1 MTRKTAF
8 PKSLGRLS
16 SIARTRFFDGP
27 TPLEAM
33 PNLTRRCG
41 GPRLFVKR
49 DDFMGMAFGGNKV
62 RQLEFYLGEARERDA
77 DCILITGAVQS
88 NFARLAAAGA
98 RKLGMEC
105 HIQLEERVR
114 KSDAGYRNSGN
125 VLLER
130 MLGATLHSFPEGE
143 NEGGADRQLGEI
155 ADDLRRR
162 GRRPYIIPLA
172 PGHPPLG
179 ALGYVVAAHELLRQI
194 DESGQSVDEIV
205 VASGGGNTHAGL
217 LFGLRA
223 LGSDIVVRGICVR
236 RDAAAQTPRIR
247 ARCREI
253 AGLLGIDS
261 PVDDDDVVLDDAF
274 LATFATI
281 HPGIT
286 EREIHSRL
294 IFECLQRGAG
304 WAHGILNSNTNP
316 IKYGGEGDT
325 VFQSGNVVHTDYVAY
340 LEGYPGHQNRNA
352 IVGAASAEQLSLYA
366 EYRDV
371 YLRVIAHCQP
381 GVTAGEVHAYSIGEF
396 EKRGWVEKSLLVGH
410 SVGAWWHQQEP
421 ILTKGSEIVL
431 EEGMVLA
438 VEPHLDHWS
447 IQDLIVVRAGGPEL
461 LSDKFRTEKPFI
473 TG

>member
-143 NEGGADRQLGEI
+143 NEAGADRQLGEI

-194 DESGQSVDEIV
+194 DESGQSVDEVV
-205 VASGGGNTHAGL
+205 VASGSGNTHAGL

-236 RDAAAQTPRIR
+236 RDAAQQTPRIR

-274 LATFATI
+274 LAPGYGLAGEATWRAI
-281 HPGIT
+281 ILGART
-286 EREIHSRL
+286 EGL
-294 IFECLQRGAG
+294 MLDPTYTGKTMAG
-304 WAHGILNSNTNP
+304 FIDRAEAATSASTL
-316 IKYGGEGDT
+316 
-325 VFQSGNVVHTDYVAY
+325 VFVHTGGTPAIFAY
-340 LEGYPGHQNRNA
+340 NDDL
-352 IVGAASAEQLSLYA
+352 VGA
-366 EYRDV
+366 
-371 YLRVIAHCQP
+371 I
-381 GVTAGEVHAYSIGEF
+381 
-396 EKRGWVEKSLLVGH
+396 
-410 SVGAWWHQQEP
+410 
-421 ILTKGSEIVL
+421 
-431 EEGMVLA
+431 
-438 VEPHLDHWS
+438 
-447 IQDLIVVRAGGPEL
+447 
-461 LSDKFRTEKPFI
+461 DKFADI
-473 TG
+473 T